1 MAKMDMGLATREL
14 DMFVDDNVKDI
25 LDLHPWMQD
34 KKFELL
40 TDRKKIEDYIYRL
53 IENGIAAL
61 DLETTS
67 LNTRVMNGEIIAK
80 LVGICLAPNSN
91 ESAYIPVGHE
101 GYDDN
106 VSYDFAVHMLKLLCM
121 SDCRLIFHNFKYDGQ
136 VLYNHDIKI
145 LDPERI
151 EDTMLMA
158 AVEDASRKNKGLKY
172 LSENLLKRPML
183 EISGLGV
190 EGSKKKIVSFTDVS
204 PKKAVIYG
212 GSDAMNTFALFE
224 YLTESL
230 NEQDPN
236 GNGGPWLVY
245 NKIEKRAVFP
255 VMEMERNLVRMN
267 RGKLEAIRDE
277 IHEKVKDCIINIY
290 KLAGREFDIAS
301 GKQLGE
307 VLFDEMGVRYPE
319 KEKNDNGTYK
329 TDEKTLEKVKDESP
343 LVQYV
348 LNYRSYQKTLST
360 YVNNFLKN
368 MDENDEVKFQLNQV
382 QADTGR
388 FSASGGAGLEKDGYS
403 GVNCQNISTY
413 NKKDPTSFDL
423 RDCVEAHKGFK
434 IVAVDYSGEEL
445 RIAANLSKESKWVNE
460 FNNGTGDIHSI
471 TGRAIHNKENITKAE
486 RSTGKV
492 LNFLTL
498 YGGGAKGF
506 AQQAKIPIETA
517 KKMQYNFFKSLPGL
531 KKWIDTE
538 AARSRKRGYSKTAFG
553 RRRNLRFFYDSTDNF
568 TKSQGDRRAVNS
580 AVQGCLQPHE
590 RCLTDKGYLPIIEIQ
605 KRLSAGQALKV
616 WTGISWKDFTVLN
629 RGACQ
634 WAQIKLINGMV
645 LDCDTRHEVLTV
657 GKNGYEFKK
666 YEDLDRS
673 TNVCVSV
680 PDCLDFGEIPEKN
693 QFSGGCAHN
702 SKDIILRDERDFEFI
717 SYFMG
722 ILIGDGNTRGFL
734 DGNKC
739 SVTISFGKSKLEE
752 YYQTLQEGFNRI
764 GVTLSPYRKTTGAK
778 GESYQADI
786 SSKALIE
793 LLKYYGY
800 NPSNSKTKRVP
811 TLLYECP
818 VFMRRAFI
826 KGCLMS
832 DGSRNAKN
840 RYGIHNKNK
849 RLLQDIQLLAWT
861 IGLAS
866 YVKDR
871 NDGSSNLLWSDLSLV
886 EETFG
891 FYIRKRKTGGSM
903 LLPDFLY
910 SEIYDLI
917 KDKDYKKNNND
928 KVLVSKLKLKKKI
941 LVPTVIKL
949 LKKYNCDLPVLYYHY
964 PLKEKNQIDRV
975 SETYTL
981 SVDSPLHRFDSA
993 GIISKNTGADVIKI
1007 ALYRVWKWIYDNG
1020 YENDVKILM
1029 PVHDEIVFE
1038 VKGEWE
1044 KLDYYIPE
1052 LARIMKLDDL
1062 VEKLGWDV
1070 PFELD
1075 AEFGDTWKPVYD
1087 YYKIKAGKQEYG
1099 PAKDAMQNHEFVP
1112 AEEKEDKLEEK
1123 AENLSPSV
1131 TGKEENPEEV
1141 SKKNLSISDT
1151 PSQPVRTNEPIKDAQ
1166 VEQVEEVYE
1175 QQSTTVNDAAVH
1187 HFVVTIR
1194 DQINKK
1200 ADNSG
1205 KKTNL
1210 LDDLEKDNSEAAIS
1224 NGSTLLDRVDG
1235 DDYFVYPISKDK
1247 LDFVISEQFA
1257 TVLKLLVHG
1266 NEVFVGPKKRIKIKL
1281 PDGQVAYPCRKKI
1294 SIDAFVAL
1302 CTWLNI

>member
-1 MAKMDMGLATREL
+1 MPKMDMGLATREL

-25 LDLHPWMQD
+25 IDLHPWMQD
-34 KKFELL
+34 KEFKLL
-40 TDRKKIEDYIYRL
+40 TDRKEIENYIYSL

-67 LNTRVMNGEIIAK
+67 LNTRVIDGEIVAK
-80 LVGICLAPNSN
+80 LVGICLAPSAN

-106 VSYDFAVHMLKLLCM
+106 VSYEFAVHMLKLLCL

-136 VLYNHDIKI
+136 VLYNHGIKM
-145 LDPERI
+145 LDPDQI
-151 EDTMLMA
+151 EDTLLMA
-158 AVEDASRKNKGLKY
+158 AVEDASRKNKRLKY
-172 LSENLLKRPML
+172 LSEHLLGRPML
-183 EISGLGV
+183 EISNLGV
-190 EGSKKKIVSFTDVS
+190 EGSKKKVVSFTDVS

-212 GSDAMNTFALFE
+212 GSDAMNTFALYE
-224 YLTESL
+224 YLAKSL
-230 NEQDPN
+230 NKQDPN
-236 GNGGPWLVY
+236 GAGGPWLVY

-255 VMEMERNLVRMN
+255 VMEMERNLVKMN
-267 RGKLEAIRDE
+267 RKKLEAIRDE
-277 IHEKVKDCIINIY
+277 IHLKVKDCVTNIY

-329 TDEKTLEKVKDESP
+329 TDEKTLEKIKDESP
-343 LVQYV
+343 LVQYI

-368 MDENDEVKFQLNQV
+368 MDSNDEVKFQLNQV

-423 RDCVEAHKGFK
+423 RDCVEAHEGYK
-434 IVAVDYSGEEL
+434 IVAIDYSGEEL
-445 RIAANLSKESKWVNE
+445 RIATNLSKEPKWVDE
-460 FNNGTGDIHSI
+460 FNNGTGDIHTI
-471 TGRAIHNKENITKAE
+471 TGRAIHGRENITKAE

-498 YGGGAKGF
+498 YGGGALGF
-506 AQQAKIPIETA
+506 SQQAKIPLETA

-531 KKWIDTE
+531 KKWIDLE

-553 RRRNLRFFYDSTDNF
+553 RRRNLSFFYESTDRY

-590 RCLTDKGYLPIIEIQ
+590 RCLTNKGYLPIAEIQ
-605 KRLSAGQALKV
+605 RRLSIGQPLKV
-616 WTGISWKDFTVLN
+616 WTGTSWEDFTVLN
-629 RGACQ
+629 RGECQ

-666 YEDLDRS
+666 YEDLDET
-673 TNVCVSV
+673 TNICVSA
-680 PDCLDFGEIPEKN
+680 PNCLEFGEIPEKKK
-693 QFSGGCAHN
+693 FSGGSAHN
-702 SKDIILRDERDFEFI
+702 SKDIRLKDKKDFEFI
-717 SYFMG
+717 SFFMG
-722 ILIGDGNTRGFL
+722 ILIGDGNTRGFI

-739 SVTISFGKSKLEE
+739 STTISFGRNKIEE
-752 YYQTLQEGFNRI
+752 YYRVLQEGFTRI
-764 GVTLSPYRKTTGAK
+764 GVTLAPYRKTKEAK

-800 NPSNSKTKRVP
+800 NQANSKTKRVP

-826 KGCLMS
+826 KGCLLS
-832 DGSRNAKN
+832 DGSRSAKN
-840 RYGIHNKNK
+840 RYGIHNKNEK
-849 RLLQDIQLLAWT
+849 LLLDIQLLAWT

-866 YVKDR
+866 YVKNR
-871 NDGSSNLLWSDLSLV
+871 KDGSSILLWSDLSLV

-891 FYIRKRKTGGSM
+891 LSVRKRKTGGSM
-903 LLPDFLY
+903 LLPGFLY
-910 SEIYDLI
+910 DEVYDLL
-917 KDKDYKKNNND
+917 KDKDYAKVNSD
-928 KVLVSKLKLKKKI
+928 KALVSHIKNKKKI

-949 LKKYNCDLPVLYYHY
+949 LKKYNCELPTIYYHY
-964 PLKEKNQIDRV
+964 PLEIKNQIDTI
-975 SETYTL
+975 SNTYTL
-981 SVDSPLHRFDSA
+981 SVKSPLHRFDSA

-1020 YENDVKILM
+1020 YENEVKILM

-1038 VKGEWE
+1038 LKGEWE

-1052 LARIMKLDDL
+1052 LVRIMKLDDL

-1070 PFELD
+1070 RFELD
-1075 AEFGDTWKPVYD
+1075 AEFGDTWKVEYD

-1099 PAKDAMQNHEFVP
+1099 PAKDAEQNEEFISDEIKNENTIENMSSNFNP
-1112 AEEKEDKLEEK
+1112 SEE
-1123 AENLSPSV
+1123 
-1131 TGKEENPEEV
+1131 GKENTSEEV
-1141 SKKNLSISDT
+1141 SEKITAAEKLT
-1151 PSQPVRTNEPIKDAQ
+1151 VSQPVQKLPQEEYEAHPITLND
-1166 VEQVEEVYE
+1166 
-1175 QQSTTVNDAAVH
+1175 STVH

-1200 ADNSG
+1200 ANDSG
-1205 KKTNL
+1205 KSTDL
-1210 LDDLEKDNSEAAIS
+1210 LDNLEKETDKAEIS
-1224 NGSTLLDRVDG
+1224 NGSNLLDRLDD
-1235 DDYFVYPISKDK
+1235 DDYFVYPISKNK

-1257 TVLKLLVHG
+1257 TVLRLLVHG
-1266 NEVFVGPKKRIKIKL
+1266 NDVFVGPKKRIKLKL
-1281 PDGQVAYPCRKKI
+1281 PDGQVAYVCRKKV
-1294 SIDAFVAL
+1294 SIDAFVFA